1 MNFSPPCSGELMMR
15 AQPMIVVNN
24 VEASSAWYQRL
35 LNVKSGH
42 GGSEYEQLMNHEDTL
57 ILQLHMW
64 ETDEHPFLGD
74 PAALKGNGALLWFEI
89 DDFEDAVRRAKDL
102 AVEILDGP
110 LVNPNAQHR
119 EIWIRDPDG
128 YTVVL
133 ATKYG
138 DL

>member
-1 MNFSPPCSGELMMR
+1 MR
-15 AQPMIVVNN
+15 PQPMIVVND
-24 VEASSAWYQRL
+24 VPASSRWYQSL

-42 GGSEYEQLMNHEDTL
+42 GGDEYEQLVREDGTL
-57 ILQLHMW
+57 ILQLHHW
-64 ETDEHPFLGD
+64 DVHEHPFLGD
-74 PAALKGNGALLWFEI
+74 PEALKGNGALLWFEI
-89 DDFEDAVRRAKDL
+89 DDFTEAVARANSMS
-102 AVEILDGP
+102 AEILDGP

-119 EIWIRDPDG
+119 ELWVRDPDG

>member
-1 MNFSPPCSGELMMR
+1 MR
-15 AQPMIVVNN
+15 PQPMIVVND
-24 VEASSAWYQRL
+24 VPASSRWYQSL

-42 GGSEYEQLMNHEDTL
+42 GGDEYEQLVREDGTL
-57 ILQLHMW
+57 ILQLHHW
-64 ETDEHPFLGD
+64 DVHEHPFLGD
-74 PAALKGNGALLWFEI
+74 PEALKGNGALLWFEI
-89 DDFEDAVRRAKDL
+89 DDFTESVERANSMS
-102 AVEILDGP
+102 AEILDGP

-119 EIWIRDPDG
+119 ELWVRDPDG

>member
-1 MNFSPPCSGELMMR
+1 MR
-15 AQPMIVVNN
+15 PQPMIVVND
-24 VEASSAWYQRL
+24 VPASSRWYQSL

-42 GGSEYEQLMNHEDTL
+42 GGDEYEQLVREDGTL
-57 ILQLHMW
+57 ILQLHHW
-64 ETDEHPFLGD
+64 DVHEHPFLGD
-74 PAALKGNGALLWFEI
+74 SEALKGNGALLWFEI
-89 DDFEDAVRRAKDL
+89 DDFTEAVARANSMS
-102 AVEILDGP
+102 AEILDGP

-119 EIWIRDPDG
+119 ELWVRDPDG

>member
-1 MNFSPPCSGELMMR
+1 MR
-15 AQPMIVVNN
+15 PQPMIVVND
-24 VEASSAWYQRL
+24 VPASSLWYQRL
-35 LNVKSGH
+35 LDVKSGH
-42 GGSEYEQLMNHEDTL
+42 GGDEYEQLVRDDGTL
-57 ILQLHMW
+57 ILQLHHW
-64 ETDEHPFLGD
+64 DVHEHPFLGD
-74 PAALKGNGALLWFEI
+74 PDAPKGNGALLWFEI
-89 DDFEDAVRRAKDL
+89 DDFPDAVYRAEDMS
-102 AVEILDGP
+102 AEILEGP

>member
-1 MNFSPPCSGELMMR
+1 MR
-15 AQPMIVVNN
+15 PQPMIVVND
-24 VEASSAWYQRL
+24 VPASSRWYQSL

-42 GGSEYEQLMNHEDTL
+42 GGDEYEQLVREDGSL
-57 ILQLHMW
+57 ILQLHHW
-64 ETDEHPFLGD
+64 DVHEHPFLGD
-74 PAALKGNGALLWFEI
+74 PEALKGNGALLWFEI
-89 DDFEDAVRRAKDL
+89 DDFTEAVARANSMS
-102 AVEILDGP
+102 AEILDGP

-119 EIWIRDPDG
+119 ELWVRDPDG

>member
-1 MNFSPPCSGELMMR
+1 MR
-15 AQPMIVVNN
+15 PQPMIVVND
-24 VEASSAWYQRL
+24 VPASSRWYQSL

-42 GGSEYEQLMNHEDTL
+42 GGDEYEQLVREDGTL
-57 ILQLHMW
+57 ILQLHHW
-64 ETDEHPFLGD
+64 DVHEHPFLGD
-74 PAALKGNGALLWFEI
+74 PEALKGNGALLWFEI
-89 DDFEDAVRRAKDL
+89 DDFTEAVARANSMT
-102 AVEILDGP
+102 AEILDGP

-119 EIWIRDPDG
+119 ELWVRDPDG

>member
-1 MNFSPPCSGELMMR
+1 MR
-15 AQPMIVVNN
+15 PQPMIVVND
-24 VEASSAWYQRL
+24 VPASSRWYQSL

-42 GGSEYEQLMNHEDTL
+42 GGDEYEQLVREDGTL
-57 ILQLHMW
+57 ILQLHHW
-64 ETDEHPFLGD
+64 DVHEHPFLGD
-74 PAALKGNGALLWFEI
+74 PEASKGNGALLWFEI
-89 DDFEDAVRRAKDL
+89 DDFTEAVARANSMS
-102 AVEILDGP
+102 AEILDGP

-119 EIWIRDPDG
+119 ELWVRDPDG

>member
-1 MNFSPPCSGELMMR
+1 MR
-15 AQPMIVVNN
+15 PQPMIVVND
-24 VEASSAWYQRL
+24 VPASSRWYQSL

-42 GGSEYEQLMNHEDTL
+42 GGDEYEQLVREDGTL
-57 ILQLHMW
+57 ILQLHHW
-64 ETDEHPFLGD
+64 DVHEHPFLGD
-74 PAALKGNGALLWFEI
+74 PDALKGNGALLWFEI
-89 DDFEDAVRRAKDL
+89 DDFTEAVARANSMS
-102 AVEILDGP
+102 AEILDGP

-119 EIWIRDPDG
+119 ELWVRDPDG

>member
-1 MNFSPPCSGELMMR
+1 MR
-15 AQPMIVVNN
+15 SQPMIVVND
-24 VEASSAWYQRL
+24 VPASSRWYQSL

-42 GGSEYEQLMNHEDTL
+42 GGDEYEQLVREDGTL
-57 ILQLHMW
+57 ILQLHHW
-64 ETDEHPFLGD
+64 DVHEHPFLGD
-74 PAALKGNGALLWFEI
+74 PEALKGNGALLWFEI
-89 DDFEDAVRRAKDL
+89 DDFTEAVARANSMS
-102 AVEILDGP
+102 AEILDGP

-119 EIWIRDPDG
+119 ELWVRDPDG

>member
-1 MNFSPPCSGELMMR
+1 MR
-15 AQPMIVVNN
+15 PQPMIVVND
-24 VEASSAWYQRL
+24 VPASSHWYQSL

-42 GGSEYEQLMNHEDTL
+42 GGDEYEQLVREDGSL
-57 ILQLHMW
+57 ILQLHHW
-64 ETDEHPFLGD
+64 DVHEHPFLGD
-74 PAALKGNGALLWFEI
+74 PEALKGNGALLWFEI
-89 DDFEDAVRRAKDL
+89 DDFTEAVARANSMS
-102 AVEILDGP
+102 AEILDGP

-119 EIWIRDPDG
+119 ELWVRDPDG

>member
-1 MNFSPPCSGELMMR
+1 MR
-15 AQPMIVVNN
+15 PQPMIVVND
-24 VEASSAWYQRL
+24 VPASSRWYQSL

-42 GGSEYEQLMNHEDTL
+42 GGDEYEQLVREDGTL
-57 ILQLHMW
+57 ILQLHHW
-64 ETDEHPFLGD
+64 DVHEHPFLGD
-74 PAALKGNGALLWFEI
+74 PEALKGNGALLWFEI
-89 DDFEDAVRRAKDL
+89 DDFTEAVARANSMS
-102 AVEILDGP
+102 AEILDGP

-119 EIWIRDPDG
+119 ELWVRDLDG